1 MEPIS
6 TALAGIALFKS
17 AVAGIK
23 SAIGTANDVGEIAG
37 FIDNLFEGEKQVQ
50 QRRNQQS
57 GVGGVGDQ
65 FGIKNVAQEI
75 IDAKLAK
82 EQMQEIASMVD
93 MRFGHGTWR
102 SIVDERAKRIREAKE
117 AQAAARKA
125 ALQKQ
130 KEFEESLKQALMI
143 GGAIIVALGLFV
155 FLFVTIAQATV
166 LTLSI
171 V

>member
-17 AVAGIK
+17 AVDGIK
-23 SAIGTANDVGEIAG
+23 GAIGTANDVGEIAG
-37 FIDNLFEGEKQVQ
+37 FIDKLFEGEKQVQ

-57 GVGGVGDQ
+57 GVGVGEQ
-65 FGIKNVAQEI
+65 FGIKHVAQEI

-117 AQAAARKA
+117 AERQARREAARKA
-125 ALQKQ
+125 REL
-130 KEFEESLKQALMI
+130 EETIKATILI
-143 GGAIIVALGLFV
+143 TAIIAVTVALFV
-155 FLFVTIAQATV
+155 FLFVTVAQSQAEEIV
-166 LTLSI
+166 L
-171 V
+171 

>member
-17 AVAGIK
+17 AVDGIK
-23 SAIGTANDVGEIAG
+23 GAIGTANDVGEIAG
-37 FIDNLFEGEKQVQ
+37 FIDKLFEGEKQVQ

-57 GVGGVGDQ
+57 GVGVGEQ
-65 FGIKNVAQEI
+65 FGIKHVAQEI

-117 AQAAARKA
+117 AEAEARRKRIQEERERA
-125 ALQKQ
+125 ENIKQ
-130 KEFEESLKQALMI
+130 
-143 GGAIIVALGLFV
+143 
-155 FLFVTIAQATV
+155 V
-166 LTLSI
+166 LTISGALLVAILFFVGMIYMIMKSS
-171 V
+171 